1 VAESRLSVG
10 LEIETATNLIL
21 ALDGTDAIGS
31 DGTRFQSRSM
41 TLGNDSHYQLVTGES
56 IEGVSMGAHVDFLRV
71 ATQPQSLRQLTLDLY
86 RDEPVPRWDIRFED
100 VPLRATID

>member
-1 VAESRLSVG
+1 
-10 LEIETATNLIL
+10 
-21 ALDGTDAIGS
+21 
-31 DGTRFQSRSM
+31 M

-86 RDEPVPRWDIRFED
+86 RDEPVPRWDIRPSTNGVMALKGSCSRLCGRQSPQD
-100 VPLRATID
+100 VISLTARTFPDMTNTQNS

>member
-1 VAESRLSVG
+1 
-10 LEIETATNLIL
+10 
-21 ALDGTDAIGS
+21 
-31 DGTRFQSRSM
+31 
-41 TLGNDSHYQLVTGES
+41 
-56 IEGVSMGAHVDFLRV
+56 VDFLRV